1 MNTNKN
7 KDINELLGRFFPAD
21 EAARVAEDIRRGDE
35 LLSNNPAPKPREALL
50 ADIKTQM
57 LLAHHRK
64 QRAHRL
70 HYVYGSMAMAAS
82 VAIVCGLAW
91 MFMMGGSSGTI
102 DLKPFTDATW
112 KPVTEDIATI
122 TTELNQI
129 ENTAIAIKA
138 VDFDAAPAEYQAD
151 VAAFETSLWKG

>member
-21 EAARVAEDIRRGDE
+21 EAARVADDIRRGDE
-35 LLSNNPAPKPREALL
+35 ILSKNPAPLPRAALL

-64 QRAHRL
+64 HRAHRL

-82 VAIVCGLAW
+82 VAIMCGLAW
-91 MFMMGGSSGTI
+91 IFMVGTGTSEITAEPGSGWFTPINDSINSVTAQLDQI
-102 DLKPFTDATW
+102 QDSATVLTSADSDLAS
-112 KPVTEDIATI
+112 PV
-122 TTELNQI
+122 
-129 ENTAIAIKA
+129 
-138 VDFDAAPAEYQAD
+138 EYQAD
-151 VAAFETSLWKG
+151 IASLESSIWKG

>member
-7 KDINELLGRFFPAD
+7 KDINELFGGFFPAD

-35 LLSNNPAPKPREALL
+35 LLSKNPAPLPRAALL

-57 LLAHHRK
+57 LLAHYRK
-64 QRAHRL
+64 RRAHRL

-91 MFMMGGSSGTI
+91 FFMAGSGTS
-102 DLKPFTDATW
+102 DLGMAMEPRSFVSINENINSVTAQLDQIQDSAT
-112 KPVTEDIATI
+112 VLTSADSDLAS
-122 TTELNQI
+122 
-129 ENTAIAIKA
+129 
-138 VDFDAAPAEYQAD
+138 PAEYQAD
-151 VAAFETSLWKG
+151 ITNLESSIWKG